1 MLDVKYYKDYRHNYL
16 IIKDDGSLSEN
27 VYQRKMVAENK
38 IKGLLDCQERY
49 INGEILL
56 YYEITSRQSLFHI
69 YDGKRFGME
78 ELGSFFVQLKVVN
91 DMLQKY
97 LLDGSCLILSPEYI
111 FQNIETGEYSFLY
124 YPGSGE
130 GSLSKLMDFFI
141 SRVDSEDMEAVE
153 AVYKIADLINREQ
166 FVLDEV
172 LKWFQDDISEG
183 KKGSHFHHE
192 VQYQN
197 QKLSSQS
204 QGAKSQ
210 ESGYGNDFL
219 PNETEYDADG
229 KGLCGASKQQ
239 TALVGKTMKENKRTF
254 KKILPVLGLSVLG
267 AGILIYIMYFY
278 QLSYEEE
285 IYLILGWILIAALI
299 LGTMIWYLFPLLNKK
314 KMIQEQESAESE
326 KYYAPIFE
334 NDESCSDEDMG
345 NTVFIPWTENY
356 ENKLYSM
363 DKKVKCHIDLGGLP
377 LTVGKL
383 AGAVDMVIDEKSIS
397 RMHAKFFRD
406 GNKIYISDLNSTNG
420 TFRNGMRLAPNA
432 SEIIEPGDEIRLGK
446 LKFIYR

>member
-1 MLDVKYYKDYRHNYL
+1 MLDVKYFKDYRHNYL

-27 VYQRKMVAENK
+27 VYQRKMVAENT
-38 IKGLLDCQERY
+38 IKGLLNCQERY

-56 YYEITSRQSLFHI
+56 YYEITSRQSLLHI
-69 YDGKRFGME
+69 YDGKSIGMK

-97 LLDGSCLILSPEYI
+97 LLDGGSLVLLPEYI
-111 FQNIETGEYSFLY
+111 FQNIETGEYAFLY
-124 YPGSGE
+124 YPGSDE

-141 SRVDSEDMEAVE
+141 SKVNGEDMEAVE

-172 LKWFQDDISEG
+172 LKWFQDDISDRNKNRSSYEI
-183 KKGSHFHHE
+183 
-192 VQYQN
+192 QYQSQNLSN
-197 QKLSSQS
+197 QSQS
-204 QGAKSQ
+204 GQALW
-210 ESGYGNDFL
+210 SGYGREPL
-219 PNETEYDADG
+219 PDEREYNAQGGEPQNSVMARTSAEEVD
-229 KGLCGASKQQ
+229 
-239 TALVGKTMKENKRTF
+239 VKENKRDF
-254 KKILPVLGLSVLG
+254 KKVLPVLGIGILG
-267 AGILIYIMYFY
+267 AGILTYIMYLY
-278 QLSYEEE
+278 PLSYREELY
-285 IYLILGWILIAALI
+285 IIGGWILIAALI
-299 LGTMIWYLFPLLNKK
+299 LCSIGWYLYPLLIKK
-314 KMIQEQESAESE
+314 EKIRQQESPEGE
-326 KYYAPIFE
+326 KYYTPVCE
-334 NDESCSDEDMG
+334 SDESFSNTDIG

-363 DKKVKCHIDLGGLP
+363 DKKVKCHIDLGNLP
-377 LTVGKL
+377 LTVGKM

-420 TFRNGMRLAPNA
+420 TFRNGMRLSPNA

>member
-1 MLDVKYYKDYRHNYL
+1 MLDVKYFKDYRHNYL

-27 VYQRKMVAENK
+27 VYQRKMVAENT
-38 IKGLLDCQERY
+38 IKGLLNCQERY

-56 YYEITSRQSLFHI
+56 YYEITSRQSLLHI
-69 YDGKRFGME
+69 YDGKSIGMK

-97 LLDGSCLILSPEYI
+97 LLDGGSLVLLPEYI
-111 FQNIETGEYSFLY
+111 FQNIETGEYAFLY
-124 YPGSGE
+124 YPGSDE

-141 SRVDSEDMEAVE
+141 SKVNGEDMEAVE

-172 LKWFQDDISEG
+172 LKWFQDDISDRNKNRSSYEM
-183 KKGSHFHHE
+183 
-192 VQYQN
+192 QYQSQNLSN
-197 QKLSSQS
+197 QSQS
-204 QGAKSQ
+204 GQALW
-210 ESGYGNDFL
+210 SGYGREPL
-219 PNETEYDADG
+219 PDEREYNAQGGEPQNSVMARTSAEEVD
-229 KGLCGASKQQ
+229 
-239 TALVGKTMKENKRTF
+239 VKENKRDF
-254 KKILPVLGLSVLG
+254 KKVLPVLGIGILG
-267 AGILIYIMYFY
+267 AGILTYIMYLY
-278 QLSYEEE
+278 PLSYREELY
-285 IYLILGWILIAALI
+285 IIGGWILIAALI
-299 LGTMIWYLFPLLNKK
+299 LCSIGWYLYPLLIKK
-314 KMIQEQESAESE
+314 EKIRQQESPEGE
-326 KYYAPIFE
+326 KYYTPVCE
-334 NDESCSDEDMG
+334 SDESFSNTDIG

-363 DKKVKCHIDLGGLP
+363 DKKVKCHIDLGNLP
-377 LTVGKL
+377 LTVGKM

-420 TFRNGMRLAPNA
+420 TFRNGMRLSPNA